1 MDDHPADPNS
11 LTAGTKFGN
20 AQQNPFVCNICKRTY
35 TRIDH
40 LGRHYRSHTNEKP
53 FSCDKCRKSFARVDL
68 LRRHRQNHVDGDTIA
83 KPPTRARTGRACI
96 GCADAK
102 LRCSDS
108 RPCERCVTKAVVCE
122 PIRHRQTREAP
133 NANET
138 IPPGNEN
145 GLFEHDSSF
154 VPFVDQF
161 RGDSS
166 NEEQL
171 TMATQLTSAM
181 EMALPPSDE
190 LERLTE
196 DQSTI
201 EYGRLGVQFDMSS
214 AFNGFEGSDDIGLFL
229 RDIMYSTGPIEAQ
242 AGETFGAF
250 PDVLDFTLDDT
261 SMPLRSMSCRSPIA
275 MDLNVPPEIRESN
288 LGPPAVSGTV
298 TPTVQNT
305 VNIGHQAF
313 GESMWKFTPDKRHN
327 RRGHQKH
334 LTLPDEHS
342 GTDAG
347 IPDAPFPCRLSAA
360 SRDRILALVLRSCDR
375 QLQRY
380 VAARFPSADILS
392 LMIEAFTA
400 YHSHQVVNWIHLATL
415 NLNGEYPEFLLSLVC
430 SGAASSQDPDVRRF
444 GYAMQETVRDA
455 IAESFEEDNR
465 HIREL
470 RSLQAFA
477 LELSVGRWSGIRRQI
492 EIAEGFAHPFIT
504 MLRRGANFR
513 RKSGPTVEPSNDPTT
528 NESSWKEWVHVESFK
543 RLSYLAFYEDACI
556 SMSLFNPPLVSVA
569 EVHLDMPCSRD
580 LWQASSAEEW
590 KKIYEQQSRAS
601 YQDIPS
607 FRACLSDIRM
617 LSKHQSL
624 VDSQMCL
631 ILLVCAIWGK
641 VWQWRQMKATSFTVG
656 GDQNSLVA
664 SAYFQEVVS
673 SCRIL
678 AVSASNFENGIGC
691 HPKLMLELCQMHL
704 HVSLDDIQLFAG
716 KEGLDEARRSL
727 SLLRTWVG
735 LPESRQALH
744 HAGQVLC
751 CAAQYSFGT
760 LGGFPSVAVYHASLT
775 MWAYAVLT
783 ESLSRGQPS
792 SGRGSL
798 SSSESTIVWLDG
810 GENQE
815 SLQRFIMLGIGSP
828 CIRTYADDHT
838 TNGHATSLA
847 NPMEVMNS
855 IVGLLVGKHRD
866 TRSPPLFVTKLSKL
880 MLSLGK
886 VANSKKFGIK

>member
-1 MDDHPADPNS
+1 
-11 LTAGTKFGN
+11 
-20 AQQNPFVCNICKRTY
+20 
-35 TRIDH
+35 RIDH

-68 LRRHRQNHVDGDTIA
+68 LRRHRQNHVDDDTNA

-102 LRCSDS
+102 VRCSDS
-108 RPCERCVTKAVVCE
+108 RPCERCVAKAVVCE

-138 IPPGNEN
+138 IPLGKEN
-145 GLFEHDSSF
+145 GLFEHDVSF
-154 VPFVDQF
+154 VPLGDQF
-161 RGDSS
+161 RGESS

-171 TMATQLTSAM
+171 TMATQSTSAM

-190 LERLTE
+190 LESLTE

-201 EYGRLGVQFDMSS
+201 GYGTLGVQFDMSS
-214 AFNGFEGSDDIGLFL
+214 AFNGFEGSDDIVLFL
-229 RDIMYSTGPIEAQ
+229 RDLMYS
-242 AGETFGAF
+242 
-250 PDVLDFTLDDT
+250 
-261 SMPLRSMSCRSPIA
+261 
-275 MDLNVPPEIRESN
+275 
-288 LGPPAVSGTV
+288 TV

-305 VNIGHQAF
+305 ANIGHQAF
-313 GESMWKFTPDKRHN
+313 SESMWKFTPDKHHN
-327 RRGHQKH
+327 RRGHQRH
-334 LTLPDEHS
+334 LTLPDEHP
-342 GTDAG
+342 GTDAC
-347 IPDAPFPCRLSAA
+347 IPDAPFPCRLSVA
-360 SRDRILALVLRSCDR
+360 SRDRILALALRSCDR

-392 LMIEAFTA
+392 LMMEAFTA
-400 YHSHQVVNWIHLATL
+400 YHSRQVVNWIHLATL
-415 NLNGEYPEFLLSLVC
+415 NLNEECQEFLLSLVC
-430 SGAASSQDPDVRRF
+430 SGAASSQDPDFRRF

-492 EIAEGFAHPFIT
+492 EIAEGFAQPFIT

-513 RKSGPTVEPSNDPTT
+513 RKSGPAVKPTNDPTT

-556 SMSLFNPPLVSVA
+556 SMSLFNPPLISVA

-590 KKIYEQQSRAS
+590 KKIYEQQACAS
-601 YQDIPS
+601 DQDIPS

-631 ILLVCAIWGK
+631 VLLVCAIWGK

-656 GDQNSLVA
+656 GDQNSLVV

-678 AVSASNFENGIGC
+678 AVSASDFENGISC

-716 KEGLDEARRSL
+716 NEGLDEARRTL

-792 SGRGSL
+792 SARSSS

-815 SLQRFIMLGIGSP
+815 SLQRFIMLGKGRP
-828 CIRTYADDHT
+828 CIRTYTDHNT
-838 TNGHATSLA
+838 TNSYATSLA

-855 IVGLLVGKHRD
+855 IVGLLMGKHRD
-866 TRSPPLFVTKLSKL
+866 TRSSPLFVTKLSKL

-886 VANSKKFGIK
+886 AASSINHPDGDKNFGIK